1 MDTNYIN
8 IDDIKDATNK
18 YVFFNDGSRYRIKE
32 NDTIKIEKIIESYK
46 VTMAIFEK
54 CIKEIL
60 NTINEHKYQEEIAR
74 QNYETAKADPSKPYF
89 TVDYCREQIRKIHSE
104 TDGMYIVEVHLTKIY
119 QDYYMMYNKFRK
131 IRRCMR

>member
-8 IDDIKDATNK
+8 IDDIKDSTNK

-32 NDTIKIEKIIESYK
+32 TDTPKIEKIIESYK

-54 CIKEIL
+54 CIKEIR
-60 NTINEHKYQEEIAR
+60 NTINVHKCQEEIAK
-74 QNYETAKADPSKPYF
+74 QNYETAKADPHKPYF
-89 TVDYCREQIRKIHSE
+89 TVDYYREQVKKIHTE
-104 TDGMYIVEVHLTKIY
+104 TDGMYIVEELLVKIY
-119 QDYYMMYNKFRK
+119 QNYYMMYNKFRK

>member
-1 MDTNYIN
+1 MDIIN

-18 YVFFNDGSRYRIKE
+18 YIFFIDGSSYRIKE
-32 NDTIKIEKIIESYK
+32 TDTQKIEKIIDSYK

-74 QNYETAKADPSKPYF
+74 QNYETAKADPHKPYF
-89 TVDYCREQIRKIHSE
+89 TVDYCREQVKKIHTE
-104 TDGMYIVEVHLTKIY
+104 TDGMFIVEEHLKRIY
-119 QDYYMMYNKFRK
+119 QNYYMMYNKFRK
-131 IRRCMR
+131 IRRCM